1 MRIVSRAE
9 WGAAP
14 ARSTTPLSPAMVN
27 LFVLHHTTGSFRG
40 ARTVRSIQQFHQ
52 GPERKWADIGY
63 NFLVAPDGVIYEGRG
78 WGFRGAH
85 ARGHNH
91 ESVGVAF
98 MGDGSRPMPIP
109 AQQSVLWLLSEAEG
123 RFGDLRTVG
132 HRDVGRT
139 SCPGDAIYAWWASD
153 ALRAPRPS
161 PKVGTPA
168 MVEIVSG
175 EASER
180 LRGIPNVRSG
190 WLREMG
196 RRGWLR
202 RR

>member
-14 ARSTTPLSPAMVN
+14 ARSTTPLNPAAVN

-40 ARTVRSIQQFHQ
+40 ARTVRQIQAFHQ
-52 GPERKWADIGY
+52 GPERGWADIGY
-63 NFLVAPDGVIYEGRG
+63 SFLVAPDGVVYEGRG

-85 ARGHNH
+85 ARGHNS

-98 MGDGSRPMPIP
+98 IGDGSRPMPD
-109 AQQSVLWLLSEAEG
+109 AAKRSVLWLLGEAER
-123 RFGDLRTVG
+123 RFGELRTVG
-132 HRDVGRT
+132 HRDVGST
-139 SCPGDAIYAWWASD
+139 ACPGDAVYGWWSSAD
-153 ALRAPRPS
+153 LRAPVRAVPVRPD
-161 PKVGTPA
+161 PVVAVPDL
-168 MVEIVSG
+168 VSG
-175 EASER
+175 WR
-180 LRGIPNVRSG
+180 
-190 WLREMG
+190 REMG

>member
-52 GPERKWADIGY
+52 GPDRKWADIGY

-98 MGDGSRPMPIP
+98 IGDGSRPMPVP
-109 AQQSVLWLLSEAEG
+109 AQQAVLWLLSEAEG
-123 RFGDLRTVG
+123 RFGELRTVG

-139 SCPGDAIYAWWASD
+139 ACPGDAVYAWWASD

>member
-1 MRIVSRAE
+1 VRIVSRAE

-14 ARSTTPLSPAMVN
+14 ARSTTPLNPASVN

-52 GPERKWADIGY
+52 GPQRGWADIGY

-85 ARGHNH
+85 ARGYNH
-91 ESVGVAF
+91 RSVGVAF
-98 MGDGSRPMPIP
+98 IGGGTMPMPYP
-109 AQQSVLWLLSEAEG
+109 AQQSVLWLLSEAER
-123 RFGDLRTVG
+123 RFGTLRTVG
-132 HRDVGRT
+132 HRDVGNT
-139 SCPGDAIYAWWASD
+139 SCPGDGIYRWWSSE
-153 ALRAPRPS
+153 ALRAS
-161 PKVGTPA
+161 QTPQN
-168 MVEIVSG
+168 VTTPEPGEVSSQG
-175 EASER
+175 ISER
-180 LRGIPNVRSG
+180 LRGVPDLRAG
-190 WLREMG
+190 WRRTMA